1 VPLSRTLCSMAGRG
15 TASDGL
21 PKLRTQVRFP
31 SPALAQLPRHCAAP
45 LAARHSGSGTWATL
59 GHPRFI
65 ETAEELL
72 GGPVIPECPV
82 GVLYF
87 SEAGWHNGDG
97 IGVPGL
103 IFATYFDPLSA
114 DSGALR
120 FLPKSHH
127 PEQQAPPAAY
137 HKARAPIDEDA
148 DAYWA
153 SFPAMS
159 QRPTQATWS
168 PSTCTPGTRVPAGR
182 TVWRGPSSTSAAP
195 DTECERDRTLR
206 SMAVSFEQGSRGFD
220 RIRYPIWRGLGC
232 RCSFE
237 FREKHGS

>member
-1 VPLSRTLCSMAGRG
+1 MAGRG

-103 IFATYFDPLSA
+103 ISLPTSTLCLRTAVRLDEPSLRATRRPSLLDRVTADPLITVLWLGSE
-114 DSGALR
+114 
-120 FLPKSHH
+120 
-127 PEQQAPPAAY
+127 PE
-137 HKARAPIDEDA
+137 
-148 DAYWA
+148 
-153 SFPAMS
+153 
-159 QRPTQATWS
+159 
-168 PSTCTPGTRVPAGR
+168 G
-182 TVWRGPSSTSAAP
+182 
-195 DTECERDRTLR
+195 
-206 SMAVSFEQGSRGFD
+206 
-220 RIRYPIWRGLGC
+220 
-232 RCSFE
+232 
-237 FREKHGS
+237 